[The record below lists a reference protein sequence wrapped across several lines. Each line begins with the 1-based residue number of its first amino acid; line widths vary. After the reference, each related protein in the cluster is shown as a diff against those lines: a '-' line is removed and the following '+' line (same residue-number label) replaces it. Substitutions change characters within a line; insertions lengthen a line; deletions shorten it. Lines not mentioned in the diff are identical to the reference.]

1 MATPGNT
8 WSPKTERSGLSAS
21 PDTSAASG
29 YDPRDILRRVRSAR
43 SFSERFDSFS
53 EIYVWVLAAM
63 VALAY
68 LASALYGAIFVLL
81 GEGVPH
87 LELASA
93 RWSLDAVALFLLPML
108 LLLVFRLMLYL
119 GPNAVGPEQADWWL
133 PLPVDRRVLLRPAW
147 RRALGLGSAAG
158 VFLGLLWALALFAL
172 AGTWS
177 PALLLSVVGFFA
189 LAGLD
194 SAAAAGA
201 LQAAGRQHAAQRFCS
216 AGLRVLAAGYVL
228 LWTAQLV
235 GMGTLDARLVAWEQ
249 ALLEVGPWMVLCCG
263 ALAVA
268 VPCIVLASR
277 RLAGVSGAALR
288 EGGLHQQQLA
298 GAIMQAD
305 ARGVHLG
312 AARKRNRTGGRLV
325 RALPVSVG
333 ILALRCVRGGH
344 WKPALGFS
352 AAALVLLL
360 SVRTAANPLALAGVL
375 AILLVVLGA
384 SLAEVLRP
392 AATQPELGLM
402 LGLARSQRERAM
414 TAVAAGLSLLVL
426 GVWTLGLWG
435 IGALAPVPWW
445 SWVAAVLLAAL
456 GLASVALAHARRAER
471 DWEEIF
477 AGASNEMS
485 IAAVLIQQ
493 AWTLLRA
500 AASGAALYF
509 QVLAPDAAVPWGI
522 WAVCLLGA
530 APALKKLAG

>member
-1 MATPGNT
+1 
-8 WSPKTERSGLSAS
+8 
-21 PDTSAASG
+21 
-29 YDPRDILRRVRSAR
+29 
-43 SFSERFDSFS
+43 
-53 EIYVWVLAAM
+53 
-63 VALAY
+63 
-68 LASALYGAIFVLL
+68 
-81 GEGVPH
+81 
-87 LELASA
+87 
-93 RWSLDAVALFLLPML
+93 
-108 LLLVFRLMLYL
+108 
-119 GPNAVGPEQADWWL
+119 
-133 PLPVDRRVLLRPAW
+133 
-147 RRALGLGSAAG
+147 
-158 VFLGLLWALALFAL
+158 
-172 AGTWS
+172 
-177 PALLLSVVGFFA
+177 
-189 LAGLD
+189 
-194 SAAAAGA
+194 
-201 LQAAGRQHAAQRFCS
+201 
-216 AGLRVLAAGYVL
+216 
-228 LWTAQLV
+228 
-235 GMGTLDARLVAWEQ
+235 
-249 ALLEVGPWMVLCCG
+249 
-263 ALAVA
+263 
-268 VPCIVLASR
+268 
-277 RLAGVSGAALR
+277 
-288 EGGLHQQQLA
+288 
-298 GAIMQAD
+298 MQAD

-312 AARKRNRTGGRLV
+312 AGRKRNRAGGRLF
-325 RALPVSVG
+325 RALPVSLG
-333 ILALRCVRGGH
+333 ILALRCVRGGY

-375 AILLVVLGA
+375 AILLVVLGT

-402 LGLARSQRERAM
+402 LGLARNQMERAM

-445 SWVAAVLLAAL
+445 SWAAAVLLAAL
-456 GLASVALAHARRAER
+456 GLASAALAHARRAER